1 MASSSSP
8 APFRRRDFI
17 AGLTAGAA
25 ALGWRSS
32 TGHAQSPAAG
42 AAGGGAPAPIV
53 NNDISADAFD
63 AQIKLCFNE
72 NPYGPSEATLDAIK
86 HACRYANRY
95 GYPDGG
101 ITRAIAE
108 YHDASPANILL
119 AAGSTEILSI
129 VAQAFLGDRQRVLGV
144 APTFGSVYQF
154 ATGLDADSIQL
165 PLRPDYGQ
173 DIPAMIAAARKPGA
187 NIGFVY
193 LCNPNNPTGVVV
205 GKQDVN
211 ELLDGLPSD
220 LPVLIDEAYHDF
232 VDDSAYETA
241 IPHVLAGRP
250 VIVARTFSKAYG
262 MAGVRLGYAVATPAM
277 IDRLNSHAGDMSV
290 SALAKWAG
298 AAALADRKT
307 YDFVRGETLKLRGET
322 TAELRQ
328 LGYESLPSGG
338 NFFMVDLKT
347 SVGPVISA
355 FRDRGILVGRPF
367 PPMLEHLRVTVGA
380 RDEMAKFVAAFREIM
395 PANS

>member
-1 MASSSSP
+1 
-8 APFRRRDFI
+8 
-17 AGLTAGAA
+17 
-25 ALGWRSS
+25 
-32 TGHAQSPAAG
+32 
-42 AAGGGAPAPIV
+42 
-53 NNDISADAFD
+53 
-63 AQIKLCFNE
+63 
-72 NPYGPSEATLDAIK
+72 
-86 HACRYANRY
+86 
-95 GYPDGG
+95 
-101 ITRAIAE
+101 
-108 YHDASPANILL
+108 
-119 AAGSTEILSI
+119 
-129 VAQAFLGDRQRVLGV
+129 
-144 APTFGSVYQF
+144 
-154 ATGLDADSIQL
+154 
-165 PLRPDYGQ
+165 
-173 DIPAMIAAARKPGA
+173 MIAAARKPDA

-205 GKQDVN
+205 GKQEVG
-211 ELLDGLPSD
+211 ELVAGLPSD

-232 VDDSAYETA
+232 VDDDAYETA

-277 IDRLNSHAGDMSV
+277 IDRLNRHAGDMSV

-298 AAALADRKT
+298 VAALADRKT
-307 YDFVRGETLKLRGET
+307 YDFVRGETLKLRSET

-347 SVGPVISA
+347 PVGPVISA

-367 PPMLEHLRVTVGA
+367 PPLLEHLRVTVGA

-395 PANS
+395 PVHS